1 MNTLLGSRQNNI
13 FHIVCG
19 AASLGMVCKSPST
32 AIPTPPTVMPAK
44 AGIQSSTVLADVFKS
59 WIPACARMTNFYRLS
74 LGLALGLILVA
85 GTVRAQP
92 APLAAAPDATVKKSE
107 VQQGSLLLKT
117 DRPGAY
123 VAAPALQTDVHMQVS
138 GMTARVKV
146 LQKFHNPSK
155 QWVEGVYVFP
165 LPENAAVDHMRMRI
179 GERIIEGQVQEKL
192 AARATYEAAKQSGKQ
207 ASLVEQER
215 PNLFSTSVANL
226 GPEQD
231 ISIEIEYQQT
241 LRYDQGA
248 YRLRFPMAVTPRYI
262 PGTQVVEGA
271 TGTGLS
277 ENTNQVPDAARITP
291 PVQLP
296 TATIHNPV
304 KLEIDMDAGF
314 PLAQLNSSYHPVT
327 VQALRGHRY
336 HIELKA
342 GAVASNKDFELM
354 WVPNPGSEP
363 RAAVFTEPGNGQH
376 YALMML
382 MPPQV
387 AALGKNRLARE
398 TVFIIDTSGSM
409 QGESL
414 KQAKQA
420 LLLALE
426 RLQPSDRFNVIQ
438 FNSVTHELFQAPVPG
453 DAEHVERAKDY
464 VRALRA
470 DGGTEMLP
478 ALTAALKSSA
488 ADERVRQVIFLT
500 DGAVGNED
508 ELFKLIHTR
517 LGDRRL
523 FTVGIGSAPN
533 SHFMSKAAEFGRG
546 TFTYIGNVAEVGE
559 KMSALFSKLDSPV
572 LTHIKV
578 EFPAG
583 GLVEMRPQ
591 KPPDLYAGEPVVF
604 TTALKGLKGVVKV
617 SGMRGATPWE
627 MTLPLANST
636 PAPGVHVLWARSK
649 IQSLLDSVQDGA
661 DAEAV
666 RKQVVAVALGHHLV
680 SKHTSLVAVDVT
692 RVRPEHEALNENL
705 ALATNYPEGWA
716 QASMSGKLPNTAT
729 PAQFQ
734 LLLGMLALLLASLIW
749 ASARRAVRHA

>member
-1 MNTLLGSRQNNI
+1 MNTILGSRQSKI
-13 FHIVCG
+13 FHIVCS
-19 AASLGMVCKSPST
+19 AASLG
-32 AIPTPPTVMPAK
+32 
-44 AGIQSSTVLADVFKS
+44 F
-59 WIPACARMTNFYRLS
+59 
-74 LGLALGLILVA
+74 ALGLILLA
-85 GTVRAQP
+85 STVRAQT

-117 DRPGAY
+117 ERPGAY
-123 VAAPALQTDVHMQVS
+123 VAAPALETDVHMQVS
-138 GMTARVKV
+138 GMTARVRV
-146 LQKFHNPSK
+146 LQKFRNPSK

-179 GERIIEGQVQEKL
+179 GERVIEGQVQEKQ

-215 PNLFSTSVANL
+215 PNLFTTSVANL

-231 ISIEIEYQQT
+231 ISVEIEYQQT

-262 PGTQVVEGA
+262 PGTQVAEGA
-271 TGTGLS
+271 TGTGMS

-291 PVQLP
+291 PVRKS
-296 TATIHNPV
+296 TANIHNPV

-314 PLAQLNSSYHPVT
+314 PLMQLNSSYHTVD
-327 VQALRGHRY
+327 VQALRGNRY
-336 HIELKA
+336 HIQLKE
-342 GAVASNKDFELM
+342 GAVASNKDFELV
-354 WVPNPGSEP
+354 WAPNPGSAP
-363 RAAVFTEPGNGQH
+363 QAALFTEASNGQH

-387 AALGKNRLARE
+387 AALGKNRLSRE

-426 RLQPSDRFNVIQ
+426 RLQPGDRFNVIQ
-438 FNSVTHELFQAPVPG
+438 FNSVTDELFKEPVPG

-478 ALTAALKSSA
+478 ALTAALKSST

-500 DGAVGNED
+500 DGAVGNE
-508 ELFKLIHTR
+508 EALFKLIYER

-578 EFPAG
+578 EFPADT
-583 GLVEMRPQ
+583 LVEMWPQ
-591 KPPDLYAGEPVVF
+591 KLPDLYVGEPVVF
-604 TTALKGLKGVVKV
+604 SAALKHAKGVVKV

-627 MTLPLANST
+627 MTLPLASGT
-636 PAPGVHVLWARSK
+636 SAPGVHVLWARSK
-649 IQSLLDSVQDGA
+649 IQSLLDSVQEGA

-666 RKQVVAVALGHHLV
+666 RKRVVEVALGHHLV

-692 RVRPEHEALNENL
+692 RVRSEHESLNENL
-705 ALATNYPEGWA
+705 PLATNLPEGWD
-716 QASMSGKLPNTAT
+716 QAIASGSLPKTAT

-734 LLLGMLALLLASLIW
+734 LLVGLLALMLASLLW
-749 ASARRAVRHA
+749 VKARRVERRA